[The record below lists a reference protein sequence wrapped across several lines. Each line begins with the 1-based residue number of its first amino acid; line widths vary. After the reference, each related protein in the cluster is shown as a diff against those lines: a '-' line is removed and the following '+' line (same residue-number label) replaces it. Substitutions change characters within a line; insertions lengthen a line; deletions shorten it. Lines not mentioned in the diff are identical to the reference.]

1 MTDLDTRL
9 INLEIKAS
17 FTEDSVERLD
27 QVIISQQRQIDLL
40 INEVRLL
47 RQQAPAPDADNI
59 GSAAQMN
66 ARDELPPH
74 Y

>member
-9 INLEIKAS
+9 MNLEIKAS
-17 FTEDSVERLD
+17 FTEDLVERLD

-47 RQQAPAPDADNI
+47 RLQAPAPDADNI
-59 GSAAQMN
+59 GLAGAAS